1 MQRAGRGRPPDSA
14 TPHKAPTAS
23 VAGELG
29 SAGRGLA
36 VVWAPGFGAG
46 TWRGANWGVQGAVW
60 WLSGLPSWS
69 RWQALEMEPVLT
81 PEEMTAV
88 DAAAA
93 DRMDELVQR
102 AGAAVARQALRMLG
116 GAYGRRVH
124 VMAGPGNNGADG
136 RVAAELLRRR
146 GVRVSVGTHD
156 QPVPTAVAH
165 DLLIDAAFGTGL
177 SRPYEPPPA
186 PGGVPVLAVDI
197 PSGLDGLT
205 GELRGRPWRADAT
218 ITFAALKSGL
228 ILGEGPEYLSLIHI

>member
-1 MQRAGRGRPPDSA
+1 
-14 TPHKAPTAS
+14 
-23 VAGELG
+23 
-29 SAGRGLA
+29 
-36 VVWAPGFGAG
+36 
-46 TWRGANWGVQGAVW
+46 
-60 WLSGLPSWS
+60 
-69 RWQALEMEPVLT
+69 MEPVLT

-165 DLLIDAAFGTGL
+165 DLLIDAAFGTNPAVQH
-177 SRPYEPPPA
+177 SRTRARYEFA
-186 PGGVPVLAVDI
+186 IAVRC
-197 PSGLDGLT
+197 G
-205 GELRGRPWRADAT
+205 RADQEDCG
-218 ITFAALKSGL
+218 S
-228 ILGEGPEYLSLIHI
+228 